1 MARTTA
7 GCTIDEPFV
16 GKANAAT
23 RRYERTAIMKFDDMK
38 SRKRIV
44 RKSLGI
50 CLGMALGAIATAV
63 TEAAAQQPPHV
74 DPAISG
80 SRDGWRREGRNRSA
94 PPPVQGQGAIP
105 RPPAG
110 PGAGVPPVPE
120 FRSYDGSGNNVQH
133 PLWGTPGVNYLRERS
148 GAFYADGKSAP
159 AGANRP
165 SARVI
170 SNAVAAQGDVSTADE
185 RGLSTCLYEFGQ
197 FLDHDIGLAAG
208 GFSEAFDI
216 SVPAGDPWFDPAST
230 GTKKIWMDRSAFNPA
245 TGTSNPREQL
255 NTVTSFIDGSQIYG
269 VDRARA
275 AWLRAGTSG
284 KLKVRATEFGDMLPL
299 NDGTLANDD
308 PLGNPVTS
316 LVVAGDVRANEQPGL
331 TTFHTVFLREHNM
344 QAGRIATRHREWDDE
359 RIFQEA
365 RRIVIAELQ
374 AIVNNEFLPAL
385 LGRPLPRY
393 AGYRPNVNPGLSN
406 VFAAAAYRNG
416 HSMVGPDIGVID
428 EHFVEIDSLPLQSVF
443 FNPGVIAS
451 VQGIDPFVRYFAVDT
466 QQLNDT
472 MIVDPLRN
480 FLFGPPGAGGFD
492 LGALNIQRGRDHGLP
507 DYNTVRRDFGLKPVR
522 SFAQITSNVSV
533 AASLASL
540 YKDVN
545 NVDAWVGMLAED
557 HLPGSS
563 LGATH
568 NAVLRAQFMAL
579 RDGDRFWYQN
589 FAFNPQQLGEIER
602 TRLSDIL
609 MRNTSV
615 TGLQPRVFFAEDL
628 SAP

>member
-1 MARTTA
+1 MHIMD
-7 GCTIDEPFV
+7 CEN
-16 GKANAAT
+16 KA
-23 RRYERTAIMKFDDMK
+23 
-38 SRKRIV
+38 SRKRAQ
-44 RKSLGI
+44 RMSLGM
-50 CLGMALGAIATAV
+50 CLGIALGAM
-63 TEAAAQQPPHV
+63 AAAAGDAVAQAPPHV

-80 SRDGWRREGRNRSA
+80 SRDGWRREARNRSA
-94 PPPVQGQGAIP
+94 PGPVQGQGALP
-105 RPPAG
+105 APP
-110 PGAGVPPVPE
+110 PGGQGGGAPPVPE
-120 FRSYDGSGNNVQH
+120 FRTYDGSGNNVQH

-148 GAFYADGKSAP
+148 GARYADGKSAP

-170 SNAVAAQGDVSTADE
+170 SNALVAQGDISTADD

-208 GFSEAFDI
+208 GFTEAFDI
-216 SVPAGDPWFDPAST
+216 SVPAGDPWFDPTST

-245 TGTSNPREQL
+245 TGINSPREQI

-269 VDRARA
+269 VDSARA
-275 AWLRAGTSG
+275 AWLRAGTGG
-284 KLKVRATEFGDMLPL
+284 KLKVRVTEFGDMLPL
-299 NDGTLANDD
+299 NDGTMPNDD

-331 TTFHTVFLREHNM
+331 TSFQTVFLREHNL
-344 QAGRIATRHREWDDE
+344 QANRIATRHPEWDDE
-359 RIFQEA
+359 RVFQEA

-374 AIVNNEFLPAL
+374 AIVSNEFLPAL

-393 AGYRPNVNPGLSN
+393 AGYRRNVNPGLSN

-428 EHFVEIDSLPLQSVF
+428 ENFVEIDSLPLQSVF

-451 VQGIDPFVRYFAVDT
+451 VNGIDPIVRYFAVDT
-466 QQLNDT
+466 QQITDT

-492 LGALNIQRGRDHGLP
+492 LGAMNIQRGRDHGLP
-507 DYNTVRRDFGLKPVR
+507 DYNTVRRDFGLKPVKT
-522 SFAQITSNVSV
+522 FAQITSQASV

-540 YKDVN
+540 YGNVN
-545 NVDAWVGMLAED
+545 NIDAWVGMLAED

-563 LGATH
+563 MGATH
-568 NAVLRAQFMAL
+568 TAILRVQFTAL

-589 FAFNPQQLGEIER
+589 CGFSPQQLGEIER
-602 TRLSDIL
+602 TRLSHIL
-609 MRNTSV
+609 MRNTGV
-615 TGLQPRVFFAEDL
+615 TGLQDRVFFAADL